1 MLSASQYTALKAIT
15 NCPGPQG
22 IQGETGATGPTG
34 ATGATGATGTT
45 GATGPGSDA
54 TPTFSI
60 RSLTNSPWFQWSVSG
75 INNWTSDGVS
85 VIIPTVSPPF
95 VSLNNTD
102 TEIRSLLFNGS
113 VWVCSVF
120 VNNAAS
126 TAKFPQFL
134 YSADGKTWTASI
146 DTPFGTTANAVGRG
160 AYKIA
165 WNGYMLVATGTS
177 TAGGVSI
184 AYSTDN
190 GIRWTAV
197 ASSRANV
204 MQFGRGIAWNGSS
217 WLLTGTPAISNSP
230 IAYSSNGTSWTTVSI
245 ADTILQNGYS
255 VASDGRRWVIGG
267 NIYAGTSIPI
277 YSNNLLGAS
286 GWTSVTGSTVSGW
299 LTNQFNPTTFVSDL
313 SWNGHQWLAVV
324 DVTDVSYNSVYSS
337 QDGITWQATQTGS
350 LFDRGR
356 SLTWNSAAWI
366 ITGRSTVSTNNNTL
380 KYSTDN
386 AVTWQSVPAAV
397 SNSIA
402 SRLVVPRL
410 NPNGDEVVQ
419 GTLTANT
426 LDATAE
432 SITVSKPL
440 LIGNNNI
447 TSTGNITAQSLAVT
461 GLATGAIK
469 LGTDTNNRSGF
480 GNNGSGNAAI
490 AFVSGNLNSDGVI
503 IADTF
508 TVTGTS
514 DRTLNVGKN
523 IFGSGITRAGLGNS
537 GNFLLTTAYVSGNLD
552 SSGNILVSG
561 AASQFGFTAGAGGTF
576 VQGTSR
582 GTDVLLNRPTGTI
595 QVFSAI
601 LNANTSVNIPL
612 VNNTIEPQD
621 MVIVQHI
628 SGGTVGLY
636 NITAIATASGATI
649 TMRNNTSVNSPNESP
664 VLRFVV
670 IKSANA

>member
-1 MLSASQYTALKAIT
+1 MLSASQYTSLKAIT
-15 NCPGPQG
+15 NCPGPTGLQG
-22 IQGETGATGPTG
+22 DPGARGTTGP
-34 ATGATGATGTT
+34 TGATGATGTT

-95 VSLNNTD
+95 EALVNTD

-126 TAKFPQFL
+126 TVKFPQFL

-146 DTPFGTTANAVGRG
+146 DTPFGTTANADGRG

-177 TAGGVSI
+177 ATGGVSI
-184 AYSTDN
+184 VYSTDN

-197 ASSRANV
+197 SSSRANV

-217 WLLTGTPAISNSP
+217 WLVTGTPAISNSP

-267 NIYAGTSIPI
+267 NIYSITSRPI

-299 LTNQFNPTTFVSDL
+299 LTNQFNPSTFVSDL
-313 SWNGHQWLAVV
+313 SWNGNQWLAVV

-337 QDGITWQATQTGS
+337 QDGITWQAAQTGS

-366 ITGRSTVSTNNNTL
+366 ITGRSIISTNNNTL

-386 AVTWQSVPAAV
+386 AVTWQSVTSYINPATAAV

-410 NPNGDEVVQ
+410 NPNGDAVVR
-419 GTLTANT
+419 GTLTANNI
-426 LDATAE
+426 LLSGATSE
-432 SITVSKPL
+432 LGFT
-440 LIGNNNI
+440 
-447 TSTGNITAQSLAVT
+447 
-461 GLATGAIK
+461 TGA
-469 LGTDTNNRSGF
+469 G
-480 GNNGSGNAAI
+480 GS
-490 AFVSGNLNSDGVI
+490 VTQLTSRE
-503 IADTF
+503 F
-508 TVTGTS
+508 TVT
-514 DRTLNVGKN
+514 L
-523 IFGSGITRAGLGNS
+523 
-537 GNFLLTTAYVSGNLD
+537 
-552 SSGNILVSG
+552 SS
-561 AASQFGFTAGAGGTF
+561 
-576 VQGTSR
+576 
-582 GTDVLLNRPTGTI
+582 PTGTI
-595 QVFSAI
+595 QLYSTGTLASNAI
-601 LNANTSVNIPL
+601 YGFLLNNSTIVAN
-612 VNNTIEPQD
+612 D
-621 MVIVQHI
+621 MVLIQHI
-628 SGGTVGLY
+628 SGGSLGGY
-636 NITAIATASGATI
+636 NITATPAGNSAFITI
-649 TMRNNTSVNSPNESP
+649 RNITNTTFTNETP
-664 VLRFVV
+664 LLRFMV
-670 IKSANA
+670 IKSANS